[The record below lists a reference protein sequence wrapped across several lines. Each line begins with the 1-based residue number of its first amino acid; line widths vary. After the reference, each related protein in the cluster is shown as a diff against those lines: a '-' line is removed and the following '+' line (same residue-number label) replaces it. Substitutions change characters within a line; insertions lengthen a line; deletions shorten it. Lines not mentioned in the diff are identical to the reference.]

1 MNRLMTA
8 AVPATATSV
17 VPLPTGETGPLPAG
31 LTTADGARIA
41 EALAAVRTEDT
52 RRVYALVWGQW
63 QPNSSHS
70 PLLTSNTSPPGFCS
84 TTHHRAVRRSSPWVS
99 YIRTETSRPEAAVMA
114 ATIQMAGRIPQA
126 SASTP
131 VSSAPTAKPR
141 SRQRR

>member
-63 QPNSSHS
+63 QPNSSRS
-70 PLLTSNTSPPGFCS
+70 PLRTSNTSPPGFCS
-84 TTHHRAVRRSSPWVS
+84 TTASSGSSPLRSVGLVHPH
-99 YIRTETSRPEAAVMA
+99 RDE
-114 ATIQMAGRIPQA
+114 QA
-126 SASTP
+126 
-131 VSSAPTAKPR
+131 
-141 SRQRR
+141 